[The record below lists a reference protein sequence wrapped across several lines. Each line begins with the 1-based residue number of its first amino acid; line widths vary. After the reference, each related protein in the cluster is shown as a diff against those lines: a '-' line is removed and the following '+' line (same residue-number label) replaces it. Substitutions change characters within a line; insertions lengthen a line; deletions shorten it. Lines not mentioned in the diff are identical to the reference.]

1 MVNEEG
7 TFKIRR
13 VGVYNMAKIPK
24 NLSDK
29 SMFGD
34 YQEQITF
41 ENDIFADEIAGS
53 KIVKPVK
60 KEKVDYV
67 SEFFTTELQEKVGKL
82 LLEIKVELYK
92 EGIVDFDVKVARQ
105 GKQVVLTAVPGKK
118 KHAT

>member
-1 MVNEEG
+1 
-7 TFKIRR
+7 
-13 VGVYNMAKIPK
+13 MAKIPK

-41 ENDIFADEIAGS
+41 ENDIFSEETAVPRP
-53 KIVKPVK
+53 VKPEK
-60 KEKVDYV
+60 REKVPYA
-67 SEFFTTELQEKVGKL
+67 SEFFSIELQEKVGKL

-92 EGIVDFDVKVARQ
+92 EGIVDFDIKVARK
-105 GKQVVLTAVPGKK
+105 GKEIVLTPVPGKK

>member
-1 MVNEEG
+1 
-7 TFKIRR
+7 
-13 VGVYNMAKIPK
+13 MAKIPK

-41 ENDIFADEIAGS
+41 ENDIFSEEITAP
-53 KIVKPVK
+53 KPVK
-60 KEKVDYV
+60 QSKKEPVDYV
-67 SEFFTTELQEKVGKL
+67 SEFFTTELQEKVGKM

-105 GKQVVLTAVPGKK
+105 GKQIVLTAVPSKK